1 MSGLTSFVEADWVNL
16 SDDDLSNE
24 SVEVLRERLNAMKR
38 LVAERQQHSN
48 TTPGKSKSNLLSFPQ
63 FQSSLS
69 DSNEFWKSTKQTSGI
84 IDGNFLS
91 IAFGGALLTIICVSI
106 YAFYNLYH
114 AVLKKFPSKHTEL

>member
-1 MSGLTSFVEADWVNL
+1 MSDKFGKGKS
-16 SDDDLSNE
+16 SQDDDLSNE

-38 LVAERQQHSN
+38 LVAERQQQSN
-48 TTPGKSKSNLLSFPQ
+48 STPDTT
-63 FQSSLS
+63 
-69 DSNEFWKSTKQTSGI
+69 EFWKSTKQTSGI